1 MLQVLLAGVE
11 VVEVQTVA
19 VAAVVLLDSLCL
31 LVEERQLAGLVR
43 DLLQLEIH
51 ESRLVT
57 LVDALYV
64 ANRLF
69 DLAKL
74 RADAQHSEVLLDVDS
89 GVALFLTELLCFAQH
104 VIVVLNKLV
113 SLCK

>member
-19 VAAVVLLDSLCL
+19 VAAVVLLDSLRL
-31 LVEERQLAGLVR
+31 LVEERQLSGLVR
-43 DLLQLEIH
+43 DLFQFEIH

-89 GVALFLTELLCFAQH
+89 GVALLLTEFLCFA
-104 VIVVLNKLV
+104 
-113 SLCK
+113 